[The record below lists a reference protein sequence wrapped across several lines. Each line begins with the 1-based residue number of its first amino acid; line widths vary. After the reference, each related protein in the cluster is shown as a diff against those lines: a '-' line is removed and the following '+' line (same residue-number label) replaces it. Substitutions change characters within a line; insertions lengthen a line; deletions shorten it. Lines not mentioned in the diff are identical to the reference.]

1 MIFPLFTVGV
11 FRIRQYGC
19 IQSETLYRFNSAQTA
34 ALGLVMLA
42 KAKQL
47 SVAAQKLINIIAV
60 LGQRDAEISFLDIR
74 FMRADAVDCADV
86 RCVFFA

>member
-1 MIFPLFTVGV
+1 MIFSLFTVGV
-11 FRIRQYGC
+11 FRIRQYGG

-47 SVAAQKLINIIAV
+47 SVAAQKLINIIE
-60 LGQRDAEISFLDIR
+60 LLKDND
-74 FMRADAVDCADV
+74 
-86 RCVFFA
+86 